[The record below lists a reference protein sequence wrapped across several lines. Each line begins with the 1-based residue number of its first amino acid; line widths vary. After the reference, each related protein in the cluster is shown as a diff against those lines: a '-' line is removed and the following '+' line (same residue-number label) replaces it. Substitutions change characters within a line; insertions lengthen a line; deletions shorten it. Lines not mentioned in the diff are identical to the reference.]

1 MTGKDRQTVA
11 DVALKAAGSAE
22 AMFGLARKNG
32 VRMDACV
39 AGMELAD
46 VAVEDKRVVEYNA
59 RNGIVPANSFPAD
72 DPSDDSIGNDTEEE
86 PSTDDT
92 PEDDSEDDTNEPE

>member
-1 MTGKDRQTVA
+1 M
-11 DVALKAAGSAE
+11 KAAGSAE

-46 VAVEDKRVVEYNA
+46 VAVADKRVVEHYT
-59 RNGIVPANSFPAD
+59 RNGIVPANFFSEDDLSD
-72 DPSDDSIGNDTEEE
+72 DPIEDAAE
-86 PSTDDT
+86 DDT
-92 PEDDSEDDTNEPE
+92 SEDDTEDDTNNQIP